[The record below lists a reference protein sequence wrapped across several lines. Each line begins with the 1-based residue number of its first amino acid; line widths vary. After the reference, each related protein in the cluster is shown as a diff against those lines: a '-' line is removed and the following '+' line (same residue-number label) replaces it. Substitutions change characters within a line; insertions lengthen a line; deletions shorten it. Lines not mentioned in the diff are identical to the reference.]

1 MVVRYPLLEMLS
13 QLGFGIEAM
22 ASTIVVIAVILKTQD
37 NAGFIGIKTDESLN
51 NFMEHM

>member
-1 MVVRYPLLEMLS
+1 
-13 QLGFGIEAM
+13 M

-51 NFMEHM
+51 RFMERRCRWIVSYAYKVADRTVA